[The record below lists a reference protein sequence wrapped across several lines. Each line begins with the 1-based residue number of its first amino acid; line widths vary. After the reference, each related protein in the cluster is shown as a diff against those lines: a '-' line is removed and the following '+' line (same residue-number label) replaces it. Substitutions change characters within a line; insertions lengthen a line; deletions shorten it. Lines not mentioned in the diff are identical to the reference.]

1 MLGAMKHTWSRR
13 AGRAL
18 LLMAMAVPVVHL
30 TVAPLTV
37 ARAEKLEAPAVTCR
51 VAPAGTKLT
60 VTFQPEVS
68 LRDLA
73 TWFHSISCKQVM
85 FASELGDLSTKVSII
100 GGGAMTLK
108 DATALFGNALLAA
121 GLRSTIKGNTWIVTR
136 DPKAPSC
143 AAATPAVTDKDR
155 LSIGSMA
162 DDTRKA
168 YDITTVDETHFKIK
182 RASFDKLLGD
192 STEMAKGARV
202 VPWMR
207 DGKAEGLKLYAIRPS
222 SIYAALGFSNGDTVA
237 TVNGT
242 AMTSAEV
249 ALAAY
254 AELRKAKHLEVGVI
268 RRGKP
273 VTLVYDITD

>member
-18 LLMAMAVPVVHL
+18 LLMVLAAPLLHL
-30 TVAPLTV
+30 TVVPLTA

-73 TWFHSISCKQVM
+73 LWFHSISCKQVM
-85 FASELGDLSTKVSII
+85 FASELGDVSTKVSII

-108 DATALFGNALLAA
+108 EATALFGNALSAA
-121 GLRSTIKGNTWIVTR
+121 GLRPTIKGKTWIVTR

-143 AAATPAVTDKDR
+143 AAATPAVTDKD
-155 LSIGSMA
+155 LPSVGSMA

-168 YDITTVDETHFKIK
+168 YDITAVDETHFKIK
-182 RASFDKLLGD
+182 RASFDKLMSNPVD
-192 STEMAKGARV
+192 TAKGARV
-202 VPWMR
+202 VPWMH
-207 DGKAEGLKLYAIRPS
+207 DGKPEGFKLYAIHPS
-222 SIYAALGFSNGDTVA
+222 SIYAAIGFSNGDTVV
-237 TVNGT
+237 TVNGI

-249 ALAAY
+249 ALATY

-273 VTLVYDITD
+273 LTLVYDITD